1 MQKLSLISIVTL
13 LILGIAASVLVLHN
27 PFGTSQHIS
36 SQLPNNL
43 PTANQTISSSTTTV
57 SNTGTNSTQPSLL
70 SNTPPSSTQSGGG
83 DDGGSDS

>member
-13 LILGIAASVLVLHN
+13 LVLGITASVLVLHN

-43 PTANQTISSSTTTV
+43 PTANQTNSSSTSPA
-57 SNTGTNSTQPSLL
+57 SNSGTNSTQPSLL
-70 SNTPPSSTQSGGG
+70 SNTPPSNSQSGGG